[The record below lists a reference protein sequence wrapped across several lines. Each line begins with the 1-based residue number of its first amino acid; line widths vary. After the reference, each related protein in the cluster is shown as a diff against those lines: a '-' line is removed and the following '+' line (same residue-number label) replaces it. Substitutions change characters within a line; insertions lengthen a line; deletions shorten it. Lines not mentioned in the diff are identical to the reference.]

1 MACRA
6 AQNREA
12 HAGGGTSCTRSC
24 SSDGHHIHQTG
35 DIAVRCLPKPQMKWQ
50 SHRQAAPEAAVRFT
64 VPKDEV
70 SWRLFNEP
78 PNMSWND
85 YIAND
90 LRIPVE
96 SVPYCRKRLLRSIC
110 DAFERPSKTV
120 PSKQPRLTFV
130 PKQLPVVRRRRHK
143 GGRCGKSRHL
153 SSAAGASAA
162 SIPSATSTEACAP
175 PKCGARRRRR

>member
-6 AQNREA
+6 AQNRKA

-96 SVPYCRKRLLRSIC
+96 SVPYCRKRLLRSIG